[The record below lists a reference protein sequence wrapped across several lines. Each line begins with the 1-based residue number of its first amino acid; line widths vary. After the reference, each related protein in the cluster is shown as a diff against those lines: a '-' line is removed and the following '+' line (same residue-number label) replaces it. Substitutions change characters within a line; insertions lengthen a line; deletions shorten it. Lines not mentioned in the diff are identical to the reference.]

1 LSVNCGM
8 FVVVS
13 RYFLFPPPIKLTSAK
28 WLKYCFLCV
37 CLRMVMSII
46 LSYQMFI
53 RSEFRVVMSAT
64 MFRSSLSPV
73 VWGLVSY
80 LHYLC
85 LFAYSGVQ
93 HILRCGFFFFVF
105 VLCLVYPMLPVS
117 LDCSFLIAS
126 SVFSN
131 GYFLKLKNGILN
143 DQGEN
148 VWHVLITSTPV
159 DIDFL

>member
-93 HILRCGFFFFVF
+93 HILRCGFFSLSSSC
-105 VLCLVYPMLPVS
+105 VLCTQCCQFLWIVHFWLPLRFS
-117 LDCSFLIAS
+117 LTVIF
-126 SVFSN
+126 
-131 GYFLKLKNGILN
+131 
-143 DQGEN
+143 
-148 VWHVLITSTPV
+148 
-159 DIDFL
+159 